1 MDVVQE
7 YPDNATADSLME
19 NERFL
24 LSLTASIAEGLTSV
38 GHLTFYFDTT
48 IVSLKFSAFEGVRR
62 LGHSSR
68 RLKHWGTYLDIPRTL
83 TVRYKIKVSDADAA
97 AALQDTMKSDSARA
111 SFVAAFIRRYTEL
124 EIVRTGS
131 APIDL
136 QVTQSTVWVT
146 VVETRII
153 VTTSPPNTTNTS
165 PPIAVQGSGE
175 EDSLLS
181 EDASVILGTI
191 TFAFVCLSALACL
204 LCHFK
209 KTDLQKQYANM
220 VYPRGY
226 DDSYG
231 EDLKT

>member
-1 MDVVQE
+1 MDVVQD
-7 YPDNATADSLME
+7 YPDNETAASLTE
-19 NERFL
+19 NGRFL

-38 GHLTFYFDTT
+38 GHLTFYFDTK
-48 IVSLKFSAFEGVRR
+48 IASLRFSAVEGVRR

-68 RLKHWGTYLDIPRTL
+68 RLNHWGPYLDIPRRL

-97 AALQDTMKSDSARA
+97 AALQDTMKSESVRA

-124 EIVRTGS
+124 ETLRTGS

-146 VVETRII
+146 VVETRVI
-153 VTTSPPNTTNTS
+153 VTTSPPNTTNS

-181 EDASVILGTI
+181 EDASVILGTV